1 MKGKYLIVNPLFN
14 HPEHGWLTLLQTEP
28 KSFCL
33 CAKYAHQPRFDIKTY
48 IMDYEEVQ

>member
-1 MKGKYLIVNPLFN
+1 MHKCVFVNPLFG
-14 HPEHGWLTLLQTEP
+14 HQVHGWLTLLQAKD